1 MERKISV
8 SVVEEEYLH
17 CEWVRVLLFF
27 LALHSMFLLGMMCIT
42 EYHADGNSVKR
53 VWSVTILILAI

>member
-1 MERKISV
+1 MERKVSV

-17 CEWVRVLLFF
+17 CEWVRVFF
-27 LALHSMFLLGMMCIT
+27 FGSTFYVFVRYDMCIA